1 MRFVRPAHGITPE
14 SLMRGAQALRTSR
27 SGYPYRLAGKD
38 RSKTQQGYSMS
49 ANPINKTELAD
60 RLAFISGELYDVAG
74 DMYSLGWAGH
84 SSELISM
91 SSLSSIYANQ
101 LRGKAERDA
110 AELDEGAA

>member
-1 MRFVRPAHGITPE
+1 
-14 SLMRGAQALRTSR
+14 
-27 SGYPYRLAGKD
+27 
-38 RSKTQQGYSMS
+38 MS

-91 SSLSSIYANQ
+91 ASLLGIYARQ
-101 LRGKAERDA
+101 VESRSKLAGLDA
-110 AELDEGAA
+110 IGGNA